1 MFKAIIFDLDGT
13 LLDTISD
20 LSSSLNAALQEV
32 NQDEYT
38 DEQVVTFVG
47 NGMRRLVDLALR
59 ERATSQEID
68 HVLERF
74 KAHYA
79 NKYNEKT
86 KPYPD
91 IVDVVYKAKELGY
104 ALGVCSNKANEY
116 VQQLIAHHF
125 KEDTFDFVLGEVD
138 FIERKPA
145 PDMAFEVA
153 ANLGVSPRECLFVG
167 DSIVDIKTAKAANMP
182 IVAMTYGFNSL
193 DKLLAE
199 NPEYTADNA
208 KELLRIIEALV

>member
-20 LSSSLNAALQEV
+20 LTSSLNAALKEV

-38 DEQVVTFVG
+38 DEQVITFVG
-47 NGMRRLVDLALR
+47 NGMRRLVDLALH
-59 ERATSQEID
+59 EKASNQEID

-74 KAHYA
+74 KFHYA
-79 NKYNEKT
+79 QNYNVKT
-86 KPYPD
+86 KPYPN
-91 IVDVVYKAKELGY
+91 IVDTVYQAKELGF

-116 VQQLIAHHF
+116 VQQLMSHHF
-125 KEDTFDFVLGEVD
+125 KEDTFDFVLGEVE

-145 PDMAFEVA
+145 PDMALEVA
-153 ANLGVSPRECLFVG
+153 ANLGVAPRECLFVG
-167 DSIVDIKTAKAANMP
+167 DSTVDIQTAKAANMP
-182 IVAMTYGFNSL
+182 IVAMTYGFNSEE
-193 DKLLAE
+193 KLLSE

-208 KELLRIIEALV
+208 NELLRIIKALV